1 MKLTGAEIFLESL
14 KKEGVKTI
22 FALPGGVVL
31 KIFDVLHQQKDI
43 QVILTRHE
51 QGAGHMAEG
60 YAKATGK
67 AGVALVTSGPGM
79 TNVITALADAYMDS
93 VPLVCFS
100 GQVPTSLIGN
110 DAFQEADNIGLSRP
124 CTKYNFLVKDV
135 NDLAMTIK
143 EAFYVAT
150 TGRPGPVLVDI
161 PKDVSMNKAEF
172 KYPASVSIRGYNP
185 TYEGNKW
192 QIKQAAEL
200 IAKSRKP
207 VLYIG
212 GGVVFSGA
220 SQEVIELAEMCQ
232 LPVDM
237 TLMALG
243 GFPGE
248 HPLSM
253 GMLGM
258 HGTYWANMAIHH
270 SDLVIAVGARFD
282 DRVTG
287 KVSEFCPH
295 AKVIHIDIDPTSIRK
310 NVNVDVPIVGDCK
323 VVLRELIQTLR
334 ATVNGEQK
342 ALRKPWWDQIN
353 EWRAAHPLAYE
364 QDPNEAIKPQHVIK
378 RLYELT
384 KDRDPIVSTDVG
396 QHQMWTAQY
405 FKLAKPNRWLTSGGL
420 GTMGFG
426 FPAAMGAQAA
436 FPDKLVL
443 CIAGDGSV
451 QMNTQELAT
460 AVVNRLPVKVV
471 VINNGFHGM
480 VRQWQDLF
488 YESRYASSYLD
499 VYPDFVKLA
508 EAYGAV
514 GLRATKVSELDDVI
528 KEAIAVDRPVFLDV
542 PVHQYENC
550 YPMIPAGGCN
560 HEMILSDPPE
570 LKEKQKAGKAGTPV
584 AGEDKDTILTA

>member
-1 MKLTGAEIFLESL
+1 MKLTGAEIFVECL
-14 KKEGVKTI
+14 KREGVKTL

-31 KIFDVLHQQKDI
+31 KIFDILYQQKGLD
-43 QVILTRHE
+43 VILTRHE

-60 YAKATGK
+60 YAKATGRP
-67 AGVALVTSGPGM
+67 GVALVTSGPGM
-79 TNVITALADAYMDS
+79 SNVVTALVDAYMDS

-100 GQVPTSLIGN
+100 GQVSTSMIGN

-135 NDLAMTIK
+135 NDLAVTIK
-143 EAFYVAT
+143 EAFYIAT

-161 PKDVSMNKAEF
+161 PKDVSMNKADF
-172 KYPASVSIRGYNP
+172 TYPGSVSIRGYNP
-185 TYEGNKW
+185 TYDGNKW
-192 QIKQAAEL
+192 QIKQAAEA
-200 IAKSRKP
+200 IAKAKKP

-220 SQEVIELAEMCQ
+220 SEEVRQLAEMCQ
-232 LPVDM
+232 IPVDM

-243 GFPGE
+243 AFPGE

-253 GMLGM
+253 GMMGM
-258 HGTYWANMAIHH
+258 HGTYWANMAVHY

-295 AKVIHIDIDPTSIRK
+295 AKIIHIDIDPTSIKK
-310 NVNVDVPIVGDCK
+310 NIHVDIPIVGDCK
-323 VVLRELIQTLR
+323 RVLRELIQVLK
-334 ATVNGEQK
+334 ATVNGDQK
-342 ALRKPWWDQIN
+342 DLRKPWWDQIS
-353 EWRAAHPLAYE
+353 EWQRAHPLTYN
-364 QDPNEAIKPQHVIK
+364 QDPTGSIKPQHAIK

-396 QHQMWTAQY
+396 QHQMWSAQY
-405 FKLAKPNRWLTSGGL
+405 FKLPNPRRWLTSGGL

-443 CIAGDGSV
+443 CVAGDGSV
-451 QMNTQELAT
+451 QMNMQEMAT
-460 AVVNRLPVKVV
+460 AVVHKLPVKVII
-471 VINNGFHGM
+471 INNRFHGM

-488 YESRYASSYLD
+488 YEGRYSSSDLSTT
-499 VYPDFVKLA
+499 PDFVKLA

-514 GLRATKVSELDDVI
+514 GLRAQKVSELDAVI
-528 KEAIAVDRPVFLDV
+528 KEAIATDGPVIVDIPVY
-542 PVHQYENC
+542 PYENC

-560 HEMILSDPPE
+560 HEMILADPPE
-570 LKEKQKAGKAGTPV
+570 LKKKMGANDKVTP
-584 AGEDKDTILTA
+584 EDKDTVVTA